1 MRFGVMGPLEVTR
14 DGLVVPVSAVKQ
26 RVVLA
31 TLLLH
36 ANRPVSLDLLIER
49 IWDGTAEREGA
60 RAAVQA
66 HVGRLRGTL
75 QAGLDGPSPIRTRD
89 HGYSIEATPDTL
101 DVTRFQDLVSRA
113 AEAGDAEEEGALL
126 RRALTLS
133 RGPILA
139 NVPSASLHQVEVAWL
154 TEEHLR
160 AQARWF
166 DVGLRLGRHDELI
179 SELRTVTATHP
190 LREPFWAQ
198 LMLALH
204 RSGRQAEALRAY
216 ESVVTLLREELGIDP
231 GGELRRL
238 HQAVLSDD
246 PELAL
251 SPAATRTAI
260 APPAGEAARADGDRD
275 GPPVPSELP
284 ADAATFVGRRSELRL
299 LHDVLT
305 GDGPRSVAVV
315 GAGGTGKSAL
325 AVHAAHGVAERFPDG
340 RLYVNLHGA
349 TPNAEPL
356 EPQEVLRRF
365 LRSLSAADSTIPTEA
380 EEAAGRFRSFT
391 SGRRVLVVLDNARD
405 AAQVRLLLPGG
416 DGCGVLITSRRGLG
430 SLDGVTHQR
439 LGMLPDEEA
448 LSLFARLV
456 GSARVAGEPGPAAE
470 VVRQCGNLP
479 LAVRIAAARLTN
491 RPAWRISTLAG
502 RLAAEHHRLSE
513 LRVDDHAVR
522 ASFMVSYEDLTANH
536 DDADAARVFRLL
548 GVLDLPDVSVPVA
561 AALAA
566 VPDERAEDLLDRLVD
581 MQLVEN
587 PAPGRY
593 AMHDLLRLFARER
606 AAEQESREYLA
617 RAVER
622 VWHHYVATARTA
634 TAMVHPKARW
644 RTEVG
649 LRAPSPQHP
658 DVEAPSP
665 RTAEP
670 ATDAEPITDAEPAT
684 DAELTTKERVYLWTD
699 AETCN
704 VLAVVAQATRAA
716 DHEVAAALAAAFA
729 FPLYDRGRWGDQLE
743 LFTTAVRS
751 AESSGEPGHLALAYS
766 DRGRAL
772 SRLGHLHKAIDDLR
786 RSLEVYRRLG
796 NHHRAATQLE
806 ALGGVYRRLGD
817 FENAI
822 GHYRQALDGFREHR
836 DHYQQGGALSNL
848 GVTYQQAGR
857 YREAIDAHTR
867 SIAFLRDSGDTL
879 AAAAALGNLAEGHR
893 LAGEAKQAAVLF
905 EETLALDHREGLA
918 GTYWEAEHLWGF
930 GRALRDLGED
940 DEAGRCWRRSAEI
953 LLTLRL
959 IGVEERDAIVA
970 ADHPPTPEIIERHL

>member
-1 MRFGVMGPLEVTR
+1 MDEEVRFGVLGPLEVTR
-14 DGLVVPVSAVKQ
+14 DGRVVPVSAVKQ

-49 IWDGTAEREGA
+49 IWDGTVERDGA

-75 QAGLDGPSPIRTRD
+75 QAGLDGRSPIQTRD
-89 HGYSIEATPDTL
+89 HGYSIKATPDTL
-101 DVTRFQDLVSRA
+101 DVVRFQDLVSRA
-113 AEAGDAEEEGALL
+113 TEAGDAEEEGALL

-160 AQARWF
+160 VQARWF
-166 DVGLRLGRHDELI
+166 DVGLRLGRHDELVTEI
-179 SELRTVTATHP
+179 RTTTATHP
-190 LREPFWAQ
+190 LRERFWAQ

-204 RSGRQAEALRAY
+204 RCGRQAEALQAY
-216 ESVVTLLREELGIDP
+216 QSVVTLLRDELGIDP

-238 HQAVLSDD
+238 HQAILSDD
-246 PELAL
+246 PELAF
-251 SPAATRTAI
+251 SPGAARTAI
-260 APPAGEAARADGDRD
+260 TPSAREATRADGDHE
-275 GPPVPSELP
+275 GPPVPAELP
-284 ADAATFVGRRSELRL
+284 VNVTTFAGRQGELRVL
-299 LHDVLT
+299 RDALT
-305 GDGPRSVAVV
+305 GDGPGPRRIAIV

-325 AVHAAHGVAERFPDG
+325 AVHAAHGVAGRFPDG
-340 RLYVNLHGA
+340 LLYVNLHGA

-356 EPQEVLRRF
+356 KPQEVLRRF
-365 LRSLSAADSTIPTEA
+365 LRSLGMADSAVPTEV

-416 DGCGVLITSRRGLG
+416 SRCGVLITSRRALG
-430 SLDGVTHQR
+430 SLDGVAQQR

-448 LSLFARLV
+448 LSLFALLV
-456 GSARVAGEPGPAAE
+456 GSARVAEEPGPAAE

-491 RPAWRISTLAG
+491 RPTWRISTLVG
-502 RLAAEHHRLSE
+502 RLAAEHRRLSE
-513 LRVDDHAVR
+513 LRVDDQAVR
-522 ASFMVSYEDLTANH
+522 ASFMVSYHDLTASRESS
-536 DDADAARVFRLL
+536 DAARVFRLL

-566 VPDERAEDLLDRLVD
+566 VPDERAEELLDQLVD
-581 MQLVEN
+581 MQLVET

-606 AAEQESREYLA
+606 AGEQESREQRV

-634 TAMVHPKARW
+634 TGLVRPKARW
-644 RTEVG
+644 RTEIGV
-649 LRAPSPQHP
+649 RVPSRQ
-658 DVEAPSP
+658 
-665 RTAEP
+665 
-670 ATDAEPITDAEPAT
+670 
-684 DAELTTKERVYLWTD
+684 DAELTTREGVYLWTD
-699 AETCN
+699 AEVCN
-704 VLAVVAQATRAA
+704 VLTVVAQATRAS

-751 AESSGEPGHLALAYS
+751 AESSGEPAHLALAYS
-766 DRGRAL
+766 DRGWAR
-772 SRLGHLHKAIDDLR
+772 SRLGHLHEAIGDLR
-786 RSLEVYRRLG
+786 RSLEVYRQMG

-806 ALGGVYRRLGD
+806 GLGGVYRRLGD

-822 GHYRQALDGFREHR
+822 GHYHQALDGFREHG
-836 DHYQQGGALSNL
+836 DHYLQGGALSNL
-848 GVTYQQAGR
+848 GVTYQHAGR

-879 AAAAALGNLAEGHR
+879 AATAALGNLAEGHR
-893 LAGEAKQAAVLF
+893 LAGEAKQSAVLF
-905 EETLALDHREGLA
+905 EETLALDHQEGLA
-918 GTYWEAEHLWGF
+918 GTYWEAEHLWGL
-930 GRALRDLGED
+930 GRALHDLGED
-940 DEAGRCWRRSAEI
+940 DRARQCWRHSSEI

-959 IGVEERDAIVA
+959 IGAEERDAIVA

>member
-1 MRFGVMGPLEVTR
+1 MLGPLEVTR
-14 DGLVVPVSAVKQ
+14 EGLVVPVSAVKQ

-49 IWDGTAEREGA
+49 IWDGTAEREGT

-75 QAGLDGPSPIRTRD
+75 QAGAGLEGRSPIRTRD
-89 HGYSIEATPDTL
+89 HGYGIEVTPDTL
-101 DVTRFQDLVSRA
+101 DLARFQDLVSRA

-160 AQARWF
+160 VQARWF
-166 DVGLRLGRHDELI
+166 DVGLRLGRHDELVA
-179 SELRTVTATHP
+179 ELRTVTAAHP

-216 ESVVTLLREELGIDP
+216 ESVVALLREELGVDP

-238 HQAVLSDD
+238 HRAILSDD

-251 SPAATRTAI
+251 SPAAARTAI
-260 APPAGEAARADGDRD
+260 APSTREVARADGGHD
-275 GPPVPSELP
+275 GPPVPAELP

-305 GDGPRSVAVV
+305 GDGPGRVAVV

-340 RLYVNLHGA
+340 LLYVNLHGA

-365 LRSLSAADSTIPTEA
+365 LRSLGAAESAIPTEV

-416 DGCGVLITSRRGLG
+416 DGCGVLITSRRALG
-430 SLDGVTHQR
+430 SLDGVAHQR

-456 GSARVAGEPGPAAE
+456 GSTRVAEEPGPAAE

-491 RPAWRISTLAG
+491 RPAWRISTLAD
-502 RLAAEHHRLSE
+502 RLATEHRRLSE

-522 ASFMVSYEDLTANH
+522 ASFMVSYQDLTANH

-548 GVLDLPDVSVPVA
+548 GALDLPGVSVPVA

-566 VPDERAEDLLDRLVD
+566 VPHERAEELLDRLVD

-606 AAEQESREYLA
+606 AAEQESREYLV

-634 TAMVHPKARW
+634 TGLVRPKARW

-649 LRAPSPQHP
+649 VQVPSSQ
-658 DVEAPSP
+658 DVG
-665 RTAEP
+665 
-670 ATDAEPITDAEPAT
+670 
-684 DAELTTKERVYLWTD
+684 LTTKEHVYRWTD

-704 VLAVVAQATRAA
+704 VLAVVAQATRAS

-751 AESSGEPGHLALAYS
+751 AESSGEPDHLALAYS
-766 DRGRAL
+766 DRGWAL
-772 SRLGHLHKAIDDLR
+772 SRLGHLREAIDDLR
-786 RSLEVYRRLG
+786 RSLEVYRRMG

-806 ALGGVYRRLGD
+806 GLGGVYRRLGD

-822 GHYRQALDGFREHR
+822 GHYLQALDGFREHG
-836 DHYQQGGALSNL
+836 DPYLQGGALSNL
-848 GVTYQQAGR
+848 GVTYQHAGR
-857 YREAIDAHTR
+857 HREAIDAHTR

-905 EETLALDHREGLA
+905 EETLALDHQEGLA
-918 GTYWEAEHLWGF
+918 GTYWEAEHLWGL
-930 GRALRDLGED
+930 GRALHDLGED
-940 DEAGRCWRRSAEI
+940 DEARRCWRRSAEI

-959 IGVEERDAIVA
+959 IGAEERDAVVA